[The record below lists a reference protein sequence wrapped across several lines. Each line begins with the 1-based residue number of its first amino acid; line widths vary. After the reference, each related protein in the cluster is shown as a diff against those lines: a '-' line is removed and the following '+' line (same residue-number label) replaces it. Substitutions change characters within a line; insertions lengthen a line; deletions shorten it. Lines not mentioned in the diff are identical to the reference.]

1 MEILLKGDFMVK
13 TKISSLEA
21 IMLILTLVI
30 SHSILSLPNEI
41 LTKYNS
47 ASLLNLLYLGII
59 ATLISL
65 LIVNLFKHFPGLD
78 IVDISNVLGGTWLR
92 NAIGITFII
101 YFILTSSVLLRDFC
115 ESIKIIYYPITNIT
129 FIVAFV
135 VIAVCIANSL
145 NFNATIKTN
154 RIILP
159 LALISIVFL
168 FITNINNFRP
178 QRIFPILGSGFFNTF
193 ILGLSNIASFGGIA
207 YLYFL
212 PPLLKNPTDFKKIA
226 VTSMITT
233 TVYLIFTV
241 ATLLF
246 IFSFFLNISEISP
259 LYNATRYIEFGSFF
273 QRLESVFL
281 LIWIL
286 VFTCY
291 LSISLKMATYIFQK
305 LTNLNDSKTLVPIL
319 GLLTFGIS
327 IIPNNLAISQFFENN
342 IYPSLMIG
350 IVLFLSLGILIL
362 ANFYKKHSNT
372 QKSST
377 S

>member
-1 MEILLKGDFMVK
+1 
-13 TKISSLEA
+13 
-21 IMLILTLVI
+21 
-30 SHSILSLPNEI
+30 
-41 LTKYNS
+41 
-47 ASLLNLLYLGII
+47 
-59 ATLISL
+59 
-65 LIVNLFKHFPGLD
+65 
-78 IVDISNVLGGTWLR
+78 
-92 NAIGITFII
+92 
-101 YFILTSSVLLRDFC
+101 
-115 ESIKIIYYPITNIT
+115 
-129 FIVAFV
+129 
-135 VIAVCIANSL
+135 
-145 NFNATIKTN
+145 
-154 RIILP
+154 
-159 LALISIVFL
+159 
-168 FITNINNFRP
+168 
-178 QRIFPILGSGFFNTF
+178 
-193 ILGLSNIASFGGIA
+193 
-207 YLYFL
+207 
-212 PPLLKNPTDFKKIA
+212 
-226 VTSMITT
+226 MITT

-291 LSISLKMATYIFQK
+291 LSISLKKATYIFQK

-319 GLLTFGIS
+319 GLLTFGIA

>member
-135 VIAVCIANSL
+135 VLAVCIANSL

-319 GLLTFGIS
+319 GLLTFGIA

>member
-319 GLLTFGIS
+319 GLLTFGIA

>member
-78 IVDISNVLGGTWLR
+78 IVDISNVLGGNWLR

-319 GLLTFGIS
+319 GLLTFGIA